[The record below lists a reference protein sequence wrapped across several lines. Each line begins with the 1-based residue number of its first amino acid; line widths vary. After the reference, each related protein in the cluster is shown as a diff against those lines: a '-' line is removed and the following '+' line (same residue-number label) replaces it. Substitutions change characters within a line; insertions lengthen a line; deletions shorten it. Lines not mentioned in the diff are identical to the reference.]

1 MYLMREFIDALYP
14 KVCPLCGDLLEK
26 NIRDT
31 GGACPRCQDE
41 ISRVGGLTCMKCGR
55 PLLKPKESEFEL
67 ENYEYCSECL
77 KKDHLFE
84 AAVCVFEYNDIISQ
98 SIYQFKYHGK
108 REFAAWYAKSMYETC
123 AKAVSMWDIDAVLPV
138 PMYYKK
144 ERIRGYNQAALL
156 AEVFAELM
164 GLKYDAEISR
174 RVRKTK
180 AMKMLDPTQRLKN
193 LSNAFQT
200 SQSVVKYRHVLLV
213 DDIYTTGATLD
224 ACTKAL
230 KEAGV
235 SKVYG
240 ICLCIGI
247 GI

>member
-1 MYLMREFIDALYP
+1 
-14 KVCPLCGDLLEK
+14 
-26 NIRDT
+26 
-31 GGACPRCQDE
+31 
-41 ISRVGGLTCMKCGR
+41 
-55 PLLKPKESEFEL
+55 
-67 ENYEYCSECL
+67 
-77 KKDHLFE
+77 
-84 AAVCVFEYNDIISQ
+84 
-98 SIYQFKYHGK
+98 
-108 REFAAWYAKSMYETC
+108 
-123 AKAVSMWDIDAVLPV
+123 
-138 PMYYKK
+138 
-144 ERIRGYNQAALL
+144 
-156 AEVFAELM
+156 
-164 GLKYDAEISR
+164 
-174 RVRKTK
+174 
-180 AMKMLDPTQRLKN
+180 MKMLDPTQRLKN